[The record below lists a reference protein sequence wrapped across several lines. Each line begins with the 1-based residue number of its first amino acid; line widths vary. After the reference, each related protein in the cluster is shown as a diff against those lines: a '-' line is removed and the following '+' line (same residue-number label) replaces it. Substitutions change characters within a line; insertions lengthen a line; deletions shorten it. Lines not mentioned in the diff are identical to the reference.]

1 MVSYPWVPPTCSH
14 CKELGHIMK
23 NCLLLPPPPKNPP
36 PSKRSSK
43 AAASKDKATTHASS
57 SGTPAAVVNPPEPC
71 STDPRPSASPSV
83 PSSDRTKSAS
93 LPPSHHI
100 PSLNPFVSP
109 SPIKDAPLLNP
120 SSIPTSPFNL
130 STSIIPL
137 NFSSPPS
144 PPEYPKKTP
153 RPCSSNQS
161 FPSFIAQLN
170 FFSSS
175 SFTPPP
181 TVPSN
186 HHLSSKPFALLAPP
200 GWNYTTNHAEDDD
213 GRIIIIWKENISLR
227 VLHQSRQA
235 MTCEVKLP
243 GTTPF
248 IYTAIY
254 AFNERLE
261 RTVLWV
267 ELFNTFQ
274 TFALDTV
281 PWMLGGDFNQ
291 IVHHSEHSHVADCL
305 SQMGL
310 FDLCYQGS
318 CFSWSNKQPESPIA
332 KELDRFLINSQV
344 LNLFPNSTAFFL
356 PALTSDHCPCLVD
369 LSYKMPSAGTRPFKF
384 YNYLTKHPNFLH
396 VVNEAWAQA
405 GSTVWNLTA
414 FCWKQK
420 NIKSDLKT
428 LNRDTFSQIQLRVS
442 EANRFLQDVQVQ
454 AMQSPSPQLFEQEK
468 QALQHWNFLRM
479 IEESYF
485 KQRSRINW
493 LKEGDLNTTYFFR
506 IVQSYVQHSWL
517 CSSSLGSSLST
528 LVCTT
533 LDL

>member
-1 MVSYPWVPPTCSH
+1 M
-14 CKELGHIMK
+14 
-23 NCLLLPPPPKNPP
+23 
-36 PSKRSSK
+36 
-43 AAASKDKATTHASS
+43 
-57 SGTPAAVVNPPEPC
+57 
-71 STDPRPSASPSV
+71 
-83 PSSDRTKSAS
+83 
-93 LPPSHHI
+93 
-100 PSLNPFVSP
+100 
-109 SPIKDAPLLNP
+109 
-120 SSIPTSPFNL
+120 
-130 STSIIPL
+130 
-137 NFSSPPS
+137 
-144 PPEYPKKTP
+144 
-153 RPCSSNQS
+153 
-161 FPSFIAQLN
+161 
-170 FFSSS
+170 
-175 SFTPPP
+175 
-181 TVPSN
+181 
-186 HHLSSKPFALLAPP
+186 
-200 GWNYTTNHAEDDD
+200 
-213 GRIIIIWKENISLR
+213 
-227 VLHQSRQA
+227 
-235 MTCEVKLP
+235 
-243 GTTPF
+243 
-248 IYTAIY
+248 
-254 AFNERLE
+254 
-261 RTVLWV
+261 V
-267 ELFNTFQ
+267 ELK
-274 TFALDTV
+274 
-281 PWMLGGDFNQ
+281 
-291 IVHHSEHSHVADCL
+291 DCL

-506 IVQSYVQHSWL
+506 IVQSCLSYNTISLFILSSGTILTDPLVMSAHAISHFTGILGPKPPPQMGMVSSVGWFQSLTPFRCSEPVGQLMLSVPEADEITSVLYKLNPNKAPEPDGLTSGLYKSSWTI
-517 CSSSLGSSLST
+517 LGSEFVCSIRHFFFSSFMPTAANSTILSLVPKHPGASKIT
-528 LVCTT
+528 DFRLISCLHTVYKVVSRLLVKR
-533 LDL
+533 LKPILSDLIVPNQTAFVRGRILAENKSLAGERL